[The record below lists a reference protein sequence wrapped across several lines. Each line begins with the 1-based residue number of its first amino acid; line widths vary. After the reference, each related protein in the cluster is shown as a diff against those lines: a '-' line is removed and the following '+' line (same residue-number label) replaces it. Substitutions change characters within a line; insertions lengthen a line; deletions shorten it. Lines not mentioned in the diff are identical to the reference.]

1 MEERN
6 KPDEEGRPR
15 DCSRLPGAIVGLLI
29 VVLALQLLS
38 IGLHFGADQRKS
50 ETPEAKEAIKP
61 KATPTASLEGD
72 PRALEMAS
80 KIVQA
85 IETPDSQG
93 VFVEDVRI
101 EAATEIAYM
110 IVGATLRNTFAA
122 PIERAVGRI
131 ELRTAAGELVYQA
144 TCETR
149 ADRIHLLIDNPPPF
163 ERARILLEEV
173 RFHTPGYRE
182 EMAQ

>member
-1 MEERN
+1 MEESN
-6 KPDEEGRPR
+6 EPKVEGRPR
-15 DCSRLPGAIVGLLI
+15 DRSRLPGVIVGLLI

-38 IGLHFGADQRKS
+38 IWLHYPKPKQSALEARLEEIQAK
-50 ETPEAKEAIKP
+50 ETPSAP
-61 KATPTASLEGD
+61 LEGD
-72 PRALEMAS
+72 PRALELAS

-93 VFVEDVRI
+93 VSVEDVRI
-101 EAATEIAYM
+101 EAATEIACI
-110 IVGATLRNTFAA
+110 IVGATLRNTFPA

-149 ADRIHLLIDNPPPF
+149 TDRIRLLIDNPPPF
-163 ERARILLEEV
+163 ERTRILLEEV
-173 RFHTPGYRE
+173 RFHTPGFRQE
-182 EMAQ
+182 IAP